1 MGDDLFV
8 GVCTLNADGTVAI
21 VKGNR
26 ERIIHDAL
34 SAIDVQSRVK
44 PEDRVFIKPN
54 FVRVPCTSPYA
65 KVKGAYEPT
74 ISPEGDIVHR
84 DALEQL
90 LVALRAKGIHDIT
103 IGEAS
108 GGCETPVVYKA
119 LALYELAEEYGVRL
133 VDLNYAESVKIR
145 LPHGLALRY
154 AWVPKILFYSDFTIN
169 LAALKVHGSTVV
181 TLCLKNWGIG
191 VPPGQYYG
199 SNKAASRVA
208 GLEGALPIHNRVK
221 RLSENGQEVAVS
233 KVLVDFCQACPPDLN
248 VLDGFTVVDYEKVGL
263 RKTRVREA
271 NLAFA
276 SYDIVAID
284 AAATRVMGFDP
295 EKILH
300 IKMAEEVGLGTADLS
315 KLTILGDPIE
325 DVAIR
330 CNPRGVQRGVI
341 RGGDRER
348 HAPS

>member
-1 MGDDLFV
+1 M
-8 GVCTLNADGTVAI
+8 NAKGTVAI

-34 SAIDVQSRVK
+34 SVINVRPRVK
-44 PEDRVFIKPN
+44 PEHRVFIKPN
-54 FVRVPCTSPYA
+54 FVRVPSTSPYV

-90 LVALRAKGIHDIT
+90 IVALQAMGVHDIT
-103 IGEAS
+103 VGEAS
-108 GGCETPVVYKA
+108 GGCETPVVFKA

-133 VDLNYAESVKIR
+133 VDLNYAEAVRIR
-145 LPHGLALRY
+145 LPHGLALRH
-154 AWVPKILFYSDFTIN
+154 AWVPKILFDSDLTIN

-191 VPPGQYYG
+191 IPPGKYYG
-199 SNKAASRVA
+199 SNKAASRVT
-208 GLEGALPIHNRVK
+208 GLEGALPIHGRAE
-221 RLSENGQEVAVS
+221 RLRENGQEVAVS

-248 VLDGFTVVDYEKVGL
+248 IIDGFTVVDYEKVGV

-284 AAATRVMGFDP
+284 AVATRVMGFDP
-295 EKILH
+295 DRILH
-300 IKMAEEVGLGTADLS
+300 IRMAGEVGLGTADPS
-315 KLTILGDPIE
+315 KLTILGESIE
-325 DVAIR
+325 DVAIS
-330 CNPRGVQRGVI
+330 CNPRGVQRGVML
-341 RGGDRER
+341 GSTREG
-348 HAPS
+348 HGAS

>member
-1 MGDDLFV
+1 MGSDLFI
-8 GVCTLNADGTVAI
+8 GVYTLNAEGTVAV

-26 ERIIHDAL
+26 EQIIHDAL

-44 PEDRVFIKPN
+44 PEDKVFIKPN
-54 FVRVPCTSPYA
+54 FVRVPSTSPYA

-90 LVALRAKGIHDIT
+90 LVALRTRGIHDIT
-103 IGEAS
+103 VGEAS

-133 VDLNYAESVKIR
+133 VDLNYATAVKIR
-145 LPHGLALRY
+145 LPHGLALRH
-154 AWVPKILFYSDFTIN
+154 AWVPKILFDSDFTIN

-191 VPPGQYYG
+191 IPPGKYYG
-199 SNKAASRVA
+199 SNKAASRVM
-208 GLEGALPIHNRVK
+208 GLDGALPIHGRVEPL
-221 RLSENGQEVAVS
+221 RENGQEVAVS

-248 VLDGFTVVDYEKVGL
+248 IIDGFTVVDYEKVGF

-284 AAATRVMGFDP
+284 AAATRVMGFAP
-295 EKILH
+295 ERILH
-300 IKMAEEVGLGTADLS
+300 IKLAEKVGLGTANPS
-315 KLTILGDPIE
+315 QLTILGDPIA

-341 RGGDRER
+341 QEGPRED
-348 HAPS
+348 HALS